1 MTLSHRWASTNVIKL
16 VSSNIDSFRQCIPLE
31 SLSSTFLDAIRVT
44 RALGLRYL
52 WIDSLCIIQDSLA
65 DWEAESAEM
74 ASIYRN
80 CVLNIAATGSSDNG
94 GGLFQERNTHWVTP
108 SKVHIQYKGHD
119 KVYSA
124 SLDGLWGKYI
134 NRATLNRRAWVLQE
148 RLLSPRTLHF
158 APQLFWECRRLQAC
172 ETYPEGMPSRDDL
185 SEELD
190 GSESPMS
197 LKNWYEECKGTEF
210 WVDVIRSYGRCSIT
224 MASDRLVAIAGL
236 AQSLQPLL
244 NDEYLAGLWKA
255 DLPYN
260 LVWSMYN
267 IDGEVQLPD
276 NNLCK
281 LSIPRTV
288 SR

>member
-1 MTLSHRWASTNVIKL
+1 MKL

-74 ASIYRN
+74 ASVYRN
-80 CVLNIAATGSSDNG
+80 GVLNIAATGSSDNG

-124 SLDGLWGKYI
+124 SLDSLWGKYI
-134 NRATLNRRAWVLQE
+134 NRATLNRRAWVFQE

-172 ETYPEGMPSRDDL
+172 ETYPEGMPSREDL

-190 GSESPMS
+190 GSQSPMS
-197 LKNWYEECKGTEF
+197 LKNWYEEFKGMEF

-244 NDEYLAGLWKA
+244 NDEYLAGLWKT

-260 LVWSMYN
+260 LVWSMWN
-267 IDGEVQLPD
+267 TEGEVQLPD
-276 NNLCK
+276 NNICK
-281 LSIPRTV
+281 LSILRTV